1 MVYSVYGEMML
12 LVIFRDG
19 CDNVLDPNQLINVI
33 VDRIPV
39 PKSAKAPTIYMK
51 PEEKFY
57 LKKLYYHGVY
67 VIVDFNKEEYV
78 YKIRSGHKWRLIRA
92 RRILG
97 M

>member
-1 MVYSVYGEMML
+1 MTGVVERVVDKMML

-67 VIVDFNKEEYV
+67 VILDFNK
-78 YKIRSGHKWRLIRA
+78 
-92 RRILG
+92 
-97 M
+97 